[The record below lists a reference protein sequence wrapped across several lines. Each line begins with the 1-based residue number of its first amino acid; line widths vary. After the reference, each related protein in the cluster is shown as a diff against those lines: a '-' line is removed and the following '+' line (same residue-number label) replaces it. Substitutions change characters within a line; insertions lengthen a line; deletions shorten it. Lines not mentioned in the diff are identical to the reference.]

1 MRWETN
7 LGNGITNVQASD
19 LCAVFTRP
27 PGGRR
32 QVVFDDDDALGSR

>member
-19 LCAVFTRP
+19 LCAFFYAP
-27 PGGRR
+27 ARR
-32 QVVFDDDDALGSR
+32 AAPSGV